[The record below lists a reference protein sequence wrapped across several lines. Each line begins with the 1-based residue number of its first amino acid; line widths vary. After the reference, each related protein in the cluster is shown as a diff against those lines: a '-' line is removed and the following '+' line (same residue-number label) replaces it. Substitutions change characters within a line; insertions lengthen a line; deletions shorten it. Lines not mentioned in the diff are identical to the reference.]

1 MMINLDFIYPI
12 GTIYETTNTVHPNTL
27 FGGTWELYG
36 AGRVTVCRDSSQT
49 EFNVIGKT
57 GGSKYLQSHN
67 HNLWQAAGSEVRLS
81 YGEGGTYNKIGL
93 TYNWAAFPDEGSKI
107 STTDVLN
114 LTTGNSGNLQPYIVV
129 YRYRRVA

>member
-1 MMINLDFIYPI
+1 MIINLDFIYPI
-12 GTIYETTNTVHPNTL
+12 GTIYETTSTVHPNTL

-36 AGRVTVCRDSSQT
+36 AGRVTVCRDSSQN
-49 EFNVIGKT
+49 EFNTIGKT